1 MKIFVFRNSTI
12 EPLFSDDNK
21 VFSGY
26 EDISVFPDD
35 CDLFVWFY
43 TIPFKQDTAILVDEI
58 ASYYNNLELVLK
70 QIPPNKNILI
80 FTLYDSYNATIVNGD
95 FSMAKAIAEYNLN
108 IIRLSEEHSNVKIID
123 FSRFAGKYSTDQLV
137 DWKYYFLSKMQVN
150 PKLAKEFKSWF
161 QRQLQA
167 VQLKRKKCIIIDL
180 DNTLWGGVLGEDV
193 IEIGGDYPG
202 NAFLEFQKALLEL
215 SKAGVIIAV
224 CSKNNESDVFEVW
237 DKNSDILLKKEHIS
251 AYRINWN
258 NKAENVNELV
268 EELNIGFDSVVYIDD
283 NPTERELIKQSFPMI
298 ETPDFPVQPYL
309 LPVFVKEIISH
320 YFEVYSLTDEDKSK
334 TKFYKSNV
342 ERSNFKKQFIDF
354 SEYLK
359 SLEIEIL
366 FQKANSSNINRI
378 AQLTQKTN
386 QFNLTTKRY
395 SDSQIQ
401 SFVENGAMVYC
412 MKVKDKFGD
421 NGITGVIIILLDAL
435 AKTATIDSL
444 LLSCRILGKGIEEA
458 FVIFI
463 LNKLKKDGYEKV
475 FAAYTPTLKNEQVKN
490 FYEKLDFELMEG
502 KTIGEE
508 SKNYLLDLSLDLQ
521 EIKPFYKL
529 EKD

>member
-1 MKIFVFRNSTI
+1 MKIFVFRNSTV
-12 EPLFSDDNK
+12 EPLLSGDNI
-21 VFSGY
+21 VFSRY
-26 EDISVFPDD
+26 EDISVIPDD
-35 CDLFVWFY
+35 SDLFIWLY
-43 TIPFKQDTAILVDEI
+43 TIPFRQDTAILVDEI
-58 ASYYNNLELVLK
+58 TSSYNKLELVLK

-80 FTLYDSYNATIVNGD
+80 FTLFDLYNTTIATGD
-95 FSMAKAIAEYNLN
+95 YSVTKAIAEYNLS
-108 IIRLSEEHSNVKIID
+108 IIRLSEGNNNVKIID
-123 FSRFAGKYSTDQLV
+123 FSRFADKYPTDQLI
-137 DWKYYFLSKMQVN
+137 DWKYYFLSKMQIN
-150 PKLAKEFKSWF
+150 PRLAKEFRSWF

-167 VQLKRKKCIIIDL
+167 IQLKRKKCIIIDL

-193 IEIGGDYPG
+193 IQIGGDYPG

-215 SKAGVIIAV
+215 SKTGVIIAV

-237 DKNSDILLKKEHIS
+237 DKNPDILLKKEHIS

-268 EELNIGFDSVVYIDD
+268 EELNIGFESVVYIDD

-298 ETPDFPVQPYL
+298 ETPDFPSQPYL
-309 LPVFVKEIISH
+309 LPVFTKEIIAQ
-320 YFEVYSLTDEDKSK
+320 YFEVYALTDEDKSK
-334 TKFYKSNV
+334 TKLYKSNV
-342 ERSNFKKQFIDF
+342 ERTNFQKQFIDF

-359 SLEIEIL
+359 SLEIEIV
-366 FQKANSSNINRI
+366 FQRANSYNITRI

-463 LNKLKKDGYEKV
+463 LNKLKAAGYKKV
-475 FAAYTPTLKNEQVKN
+475 NATYLPATKNEQVKN
-490 FYEKLDFELMEG
+490 FYEKLGFEITEENSIVEG
-502 KTIGEE
+502 
-508 SKNYLLDLSLDLQ
+508 SKKYSLDLSLKLQ
-521 EIKPFYKL
+521 EIKPFYKI
-529 EKD
+529 EED